1 MQVNLL
7 QEIEISRGELTPCA
21 LEHIFAHALLLFAC
35 LRVASPDAHR
45 KTCYYLYV
53 QACVLSLLVGWFIV
67 PLINLSCIYL
77 SGLRLLFL
85 QCHCKLSGLPL
96 YLC

>member
-53 QACVLSLLVGWFIV
+53 QAVVEKTSVLSLLVGWFIV

-77 SGLRLLFL
+77 SGL
-85 QCHCKLSGLPL
+85 SGLPL